1 VAKSF
6 GEFVGQTLAR
16 WVNLAHRFAL
26 WVVLLASIMTV
37 ALFYYTANN
46 LGINTDTAE
55 MLSETLPF
63 RRNYSAFKAAFPQY
77 DDALLIVIDADTP
90 ELAQDASTALVAQL
104 QQRTDLFSFVYLPG
118 SDSFFQKHGLL
129 YLNLTELND
138 LADNLA
144 SIQPLLGRLTRD
156 QSVRGLFSMLTAGVD
171 AMMAG
176 EELNLKPVFDRI
188 NGAIEASL
196 AQRYY
201 ALSWQEL
208 MLGAELTP
216 EDSRRLI
223 LVKPRL
229 DYVKLLPAE
238 TAMKALR
245 HMAEALHL
253 TKDRGV
259 TVRLTGD
266 AALEYEELLS
276 VTRGAWLAGILAL
289 IMVGI
294 VLFLG
299 LGSSRLVFTS
309 LVTLIMGL
317 IWTASFAAA
326 AVGHLNL
333 ISVAFAV
340 LYIGLSVDYAIH
352 FCLRYKELIQ
362 QSTPHASALQ
372 QAASD
377 VGSSLVLC
385 SITTAIGFYAF
396 IPTVFKGVAELG
408 LISGTG
414 MFISLI
420 ANLTLLPAL
429 LSLMPL
435 SAKGLGPKTRPKR
448 VVAKFLALPTVH
460 ARSIRIGALLLG
472 VGAVL
477 LLPYVTFDNNPMNL
491 RDPDSESVI
500 TFKELLAQSRNSPWT
515 LTVLAA
521 TSEDASRYADNLSKL
536 EPVEMSVTLDT
547 FVPTDQDEK
556 LSIIEEMGLILG
568 PELLQISSGPE
579 PSTAEQIT
587 AIHDFSITLEK
598 FIEASTNSS
607 TTNAARQL
615 SESLDRFLSGLE
627 AQNPAGQEQILKNLQ
642 TSLLGSLSA
651 RLNALN
657 LSLEAERVFKEDLPK
672 DLRKQWVSQNGRHR
686 VAVFPRENLNEDAA
700 LRRFVAAVRSV
711 APDATGFPVIYLEA
725 GDAVVQAFQQAF
737 LLSLF
742 AITILLLILLRP
754 KSDALLVLL
763 PLFLAGAL
771 TGAASVLFRIPFNF
785 ANIIAL
791 PLLLGI
797 GVDSGIHMVHRMRTA
812 PPSDG
817 QMLQTSTARAVL
829 YSALTTSCSFGNLAV
844 SPHRG
849 MASMGILL
857 TIGIGFTLLCVLVVL
872 PALMFSGKQVT
883 QAPPEN

>member
-1 VAKSF
+1 MAKSF
-6 GEFVGQTLAR
+6 GERVSQALAS
-16 WVNLAHRFAL
+16 WVNVAHRFAL
-26 WVVLLASIMTV
+26 WVVLLASIISV
-37 ALFYYTANN
+37 ALLYYTANN

-63 RRNYSAFKAAFPQY
+63 RRNYSAFKTAVPQY
-77 DDALLIVIDADTP
+77 DDAMLVVIEADTP
-90 ELAQDASTALVAQL
+90 EAAQDASTALAAQL
-104 QQRTDLFSFVYLPG
+104 QQRTDLFLLVYLPG
-118 SDSFFQKHGLL
+118 SDSFFEKHGLL

-144 SIQPLLGRLTRD
+144 NIQPLLGRLTRD
-156 QSVRGLFSMLTAGVD
+156 QSLRGLFSMLTAGVD
-171 AMMAG
+171 AIMEG
-176 EELNLKPVFDRI
+176 QDLDLTPVFDRI
-188 NGAIEASL
+188 KEAIEASL

-201 ALSWQEL
+201 ALSWQQL

-229 DYVKLLPAE
+229 DYAKLLPAE
-238 TAMKALR
+238 TAMTVLR
-245 HMAEALHL
+245 LMAKELHL
-253 TKDRGV
+253 TEDRGI
-259 TVRLTGD
+259 TVRITGD

-276 VTRGAWLAGILAL
+276 VTRGAGMAGILAF

-299 LGSSRLVFTS
+299 LGSPRLVFTS

-317 IWTASFAAA
+317 IWTASFATA

-372 QAASD
+372 QTASD

-396 IPTVFKGVAELG
+396 IPTVFEGVAELG

-414 MFISLI
+414 MFISLL

-435 SAKGLGPKTRPKR
+435 TAKGLGAKAERKR
-448 VVAKFLALPTVH
+448 VVAEFLALPTVH

-472 VGAVL
+472 VGALL

-500 TFKELLAQSRNSPWT
+500 AFKELLAQSRNSPWT

-521 TSEDASRYADNLSKL
+521 TREDATRYADSLSKL
-536 EPVEMSVTLDT
+536 EPVEMSVTLDK

-556 LSIIEEMGLILG
+556 LAIIEEIGLIVS

-579 PSTAEQIT
+579 PSTAEQIG
-587 AIHDFSITLEK
+587 AIHDFSVTLGK
-598 FIEASTNSS
+598 FIDTTNSS
-607 TTNAARQL
+607 TTNTARRL
-615 SESLDRFLSGLE
+615 SDSLDRFLTGLE
-627 AQNPAGQEQILKNLQ
+627 AQEPAGQEQIMKNHQ
-642 TSLLGSLSA
+642 TRLLGSLPI
-651 RLNALN
+651 RLKALN
-657 LSLEAERVFKEDLPK
+657 TCLEAERVSKEVLPINLK
-672 DLRKQWVSQNGRHR
+672 EHWVS
-686 VAVFPRENLNEDAA
+686 
-700 LRRFVAAVRSV
+700 
-711 APDATGFPVIYLEA
+711 
-725 GDAVVQAFQQAF
+725 
-737 LLSLF
+737 
-742 AITILLLILLRP
+742 
-754 KSDALLVLL
+754 
-763 PLFLAGAL
+763 
-771 TGAASVLFRIPFNF
+771 
-785 ANIIAL
+785 
-791 PLLLGI
+791 
-797 GVDSGIHMVHRMRTA
+797 
-812 PPSDG
+812 
-817 QMLQTSTARAVL
+817 
-829 YSALTTSCSFGNLAV
+829 
-844 SPHRG
+844 
-849 MASMGILL
+849 
-857 TIGIGFTLLCVLVVL
+857 
-872 PALMFSGKQVT
+872 
-883 QAPPEN
+883 

>member
-1 VAKSF
+1 
-6 GEFVGQTLAR
+6 
-16 WVNLAHRFAL
+16 
-26 WVVLLASIMTV
+26 MTV
-37 ALFYYTANN
+37 VLFYYTANN

-63 RRNYSAFKAAFPQY
+63 RRNYSAFKKAFPQY
-77 DDALLIVIDADTP
+77 DDAMLIVIDADTP
-90 ELAQDASTALVAQL
+90 EVAQDASTALAAQL
-104 QQRTDLFSFVYLPG
+104 QQRTDLFFLVYLPG

-144 SIQPLLGRLTRD
+144 TIQPLLGRLTRD
-156 QSVRGLFSMLTAGVD
+156 QSLRGLFSMLTAGVD
-171 AMMAG
+171 AMMEG
-176 EELNLKPVFDRI
+176 EDLDLTLVFDRI
-188 NGAIEASL
+188 QDAIEASL

-208 MLGAELTP
+208 MLEAELAP
-216 EDSRRLI
+216 EDSQRLI

-229 DYVKLLPAE
+229 DYAKLFPAE

-245 HMAEALHL
+245 HMAEELHL
-253 TKDRGV
+253 SEDHGV
-259 TVRLTGD
+259 TVRITGD

-276 VTRGAWLAGILAL
+276 VTRGAGMAGILAL
-289 IMVGI
+289 IMVTI

-299 LGSSRLVFTS
+299 LRSPRLVFTS

-362 QSTPHASALQ
+362 QSTSHARALQ
-372 QAASD
+372 QTASN

-396 IPTVFKGVAELG
+396 IPTVFEGVAELG

-435 SAKGLGPKTRPKR
+435 SAKGLKFKVERKR
-448 VVAKFLALPTVH
+448 VFAQLLTLPTVH

-472 VGAVL
+472 LGALL
-477 LLPYVTFDNNPMNL
+477 LLPHVTFDNNPMNL
-491 RDPDSESVI
+491 RDPESESVI
-500 TFKELLAQSRNSPWT
+500 AFRELLAQSRNSPWT

-521 TSEDASRYADNLSKL
+521 TREDAARYADRLSEL

-556 LSIIEEMGLILG
+556 LSLIEEIGLILG
-568 PELLQISSGPE
+568 PELLQINSGLK
-579 PSTAEQIT
+579 PSTAEQIA
-587 AIHDFSITLEK
+587 AIQAFSLTLEK
-598 FIEASTNSS
+598 FIGSSTNSS
-607 TTNAARQL
+607 NTNAGRRL
-615 SESLDRFLSGLE
+615 YHGLNRFLNNLE
-627 AQNPAGQEQILKNLQ
+627 AQDLAGQEQILKNLQ
-642 TSLLGSLSA
+642 ISLLGSLPT
-651 RLNALN
+651 RLKALDTF
-657 LSLEAERVFKEDLPK
+657 LEAERVSKEDLPEN
-672 DLRKQWVSQNGRHR
+672 LREHWVSKDGTYR
-686 VAVFPRENLNEDAA
+686 VAAFPREDLNEDAA
-700 LRRFVAAVRSV
+700 LRRFVAAVHSV
-711 APDATGFPVIYLEA
+711 APDAIGFPVIYLEA
-725 GDAVVQAFQQAF
+725 GDAVVKAFQQAF

-742 AITILLLILLRP
+742 AITVLLLILFRP

-763 PLFLAGAL
+763 PLLLAGAF
-771 TGAASVLFRIPFNF
+771 TGAASVLFHIPFNF

-812 PPSDG
+812 PPSSG
-817 QMLQTSTARAVL
+817 QILQTSTARAVL
-829 YSALTTSCSFGNLAV
+829 YSALTTICSFGNLAV

-857 TIGIGFTLLCVLVVL
+857 TIGIGFTLLCILVVL
-872 PALMFSGKQVT
+872 PALMMKKQQVT
-883 QAPPEN
+883 QPPPGN